1 MFINGLNQDLSLP
14 IKRAR
19 TGWKTMP
26 ISDLANLASQLFHT
40 LDKSPQ
46 RKPAI
51 ILNIQVQQINS
62 SPAPKRN

>member
-14 IKRAR
+14 IKWTRI
-19 TGWKTMP
+19 GWKTMP

-40 LDKSPQ
+40 LDESPQ

>member
-1 MFINGLNQDLSLP
+1 
-14 IKRAR
+14 
-19 TGWKTMP
+19 MP
-26 ISDLANLASQLFHT
+26 ISDLATLASQLFHT